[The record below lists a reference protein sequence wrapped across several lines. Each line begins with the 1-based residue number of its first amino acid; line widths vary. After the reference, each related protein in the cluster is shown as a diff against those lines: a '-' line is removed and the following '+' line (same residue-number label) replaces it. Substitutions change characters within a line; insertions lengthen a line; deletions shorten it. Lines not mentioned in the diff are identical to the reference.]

1 MKPNA
6 AIIAH
11 LSHAEASRDIL
22 TQAAAEGRVERG
34 EVLTWQEAALELA
47 ATKALAGYWRES
59 RQAAEQARGARS

>member
-1 MKPNA
+1 MKPNT

-22 TQAAAEGRVERG
+22 SQAAAEGRVIRG
-34 EVLTWQEAALELA
+34 EVLDYRAACLELA

-59 RQAAEQARGARS
+59 RQAAEQARGAH